1 MTTRAQLLALLET
14 HQGEFLSGEEIARRL
29 SVSRAAVWKAVK
41 ALRQE
46 GYPIGAVTNRGY
58 CLSQGSDILSPQGI
72 RKFLSPACQR
82 LELTVLPTVSST
94 NAWLREQAAQ
104 GAPEGSA
111 VIAGGQTAGRGR
123 FGRSF
128 FSPEETGVYLSVLL
142 RPSCAPL
149 PQVTRLTA
157 LAAVALCQAIEAV
170 SGRSPEIK
178 WVNDIFLD
186 GKKVCGILS
195 EASFSMETG
204 TVDYAVLGV
213 GMNVYPPA
221 QGFPPELEQTAGW
234 ILDTP
239 LPDGKNRLA
248 GEFLNRFWALW
259 TEALPADA
267 IREYRRR
274 NLVIG
279 KSLTVTLGNEARAAY
294 ALDIDEECRMVVR
307 FEDESIQALSYGEVQ
322 IRL

>member
-1 MTTRAQLLALLET
+1 MTTRDQLLALLET

-29 SVSRAAVWKAVK
+29 SISRAAVWKAVK
-41 ALRQE
+41 ALRQA
-46 GYPIGAVTNRGY
+46 GYPIDAATNRGY

-72 RKFLSPACQR
+72 GRYLHPPCQG

-142 RPSCAPL
+142 RPSCSPL

-248 GEFLNRFWALW
+248 GEFLNRFWTLW
-259 TEALPADA
+259 TEASPADA

-279 KSLTVTLGNEARAAY
+279 KSLTVTLGNETRAAY
-294 ALDIDEECRMVVR
+294 ALDIDEECRLVVR
-307 FEDESIQALSYGEVQ
+307 FEDGSIQALSYGEVQ